1 MQIAYVNLFV
11 SDLERALA
19 FYQGTLGLALEHAA
33 PEHGYASLAAGP
45 IRLGLA
51 VAGPEQRELVG
62 RHTGIGF
69 AVPDLAA
76 EHDRL
81 AGLGVRFPMP
91 PARQPGAASW
101 RSPRT
106 RTGTSSTSTR
116 SRSRTGE
123 IRDLRQG
130 LTHARAADAVDGAK
144 RLPHCR
150 GEKGSLPR
158 ALDPALSRLFTCR

>member
-33 PEHGYASLAAGP
+33 PEHGYASLVVGP

-51 VAGPEQRELVG
+51 VAGPEQRGLVG

-91 PARQPGAASW
+91 PARQPWGGFMALAED
-101 RSPRT
+101 P
-106 RTGTSSTSTR
+106 
-116 SRSRTGE
+116 
-123 IRDLRQG
+123 
-130 LTHARAADAVDGAK
+130 DGNVFY
-144 RLPHCR
+144 LDQV
-150 GEKGSLPR
+150 SL
-158 ALDPALSRLFTCR
+158 AHG